1 MAGSIAAG
9 IDGIRRELE
18 PPAPVAGMAYG
29 LEGVTDLPVSL
40 EAALNALEADEVLRA
55 ALGEEFVK
63 LFVAVKRHE
72 IGKARG
78 ALATFDAPDF
88 RDTVADWER
97 AELFEFL

>member
-1 MAGSIAAG
+1 
-9 IDGIRRELE
+9 
-18 PPAPVAGMAYG
+18 
-29 LEGVTDLPVSL
+29 
-40 EAALNALEADEVLRA
+40 VLRA

-78 ALATFDAPDF
+78 ALSTVDAPDF